1 MLGAT
6 TVVALLTPPGRGA
19 LATIGVRGP
28 NAWQYTNACITPSIV
43 ESAASSPPRPW
54 LRHFHGEQG
63 TSEELV
69 VVFSQPEEGRIHC
82 HGGIAACEAVLQA
95 LERQGVERIDWKEW
109 TKQSNPAQISLAD
122 ALTERTALILL
133 DQLQGAYEQELIEI
147 RALIETHAAD
157 ASTLQ
162 RLEDL
167 IGRGSIGLHLTEPWR
182 VVIAGHPNAGKSSLL
197 NALLGFQ
204 RSITS
209 PQPGTTR
216 DVVTA
221 RTAFDGWPIELRDT
235 AGLRTASDEIES
247 IGVALAKQE
256 LQTADL
262 VLYLIPADKPAQEV
276 EQQLASLRTLQQS
289 PLLVVRTK
297 ADLPG
302 EPAADGFAVSALTGA
317 GLAKLSAAIVQRM
330 IGDAPLP
337 GAPTPLSPAHLQELQ
352 EMREAIIRR
361 TTFSTTANTSG

>member
-1 MLGAT
+1 MHDAT

-28 NAWQYTNACITPSIV
+28 HAWQYTNACITPPIV
-43 ESAASSPPRPW
+43 ELTASSPPRPW

-69 VVFSQPEEGRIHC
+69 VVFSQPEEARIHC

-95 LERQGVERIDWKEW
+95 LEKQGAERIDWKEW
-109 TKQSNPAQISLAD
+109 STQTNPAQISLAD

-133 DQLQGAYEQELIEI
+133 DQLHGAFAQERNEI
-147 RALIETHAAD
+147 RALLESHAAD
-157 ASTLQ
+157 ALTLQ
-162 RLEDL
+162 RLENL
-167 IGRGSIGLHLTEPWR
+167 IVRGRIGLHLTQPWR

-247 IGVALAKQE
+247 IGVALAEQE

-262 VLYLIPADKPAQEV
+262 VLYLIPADEPAREV
-276 EQQLASLRTLQQS
+276 ELQLAILRTLQQT

-297 ADLPG
+297 TDLQHESSAADLS
-302 EPAADGFAVSALTGA
+302 VSAFTGA
-317 GLAKLSAAIVQRM
+317 GLAELSAAIVQHL

-337 GAPTPLSPAHLQELQ
+337 GAPIPLSAAHLQELQ
-352 EMREAIIRR
+352 EMGRKASVEA
-361 TTFSTTANTSG
+361 